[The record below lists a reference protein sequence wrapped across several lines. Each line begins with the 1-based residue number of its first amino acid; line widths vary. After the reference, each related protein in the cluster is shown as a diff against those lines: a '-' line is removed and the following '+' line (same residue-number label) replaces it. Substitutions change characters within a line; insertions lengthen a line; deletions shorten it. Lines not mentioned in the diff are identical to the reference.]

1 MENKL
6 WLEEL
11 NSSSSEFNL
20 SEKTLSAFKVE
31 GKAVED
37 TKEEYQKLA
46 ISALTIC
53 CTCD

>member
-1 MENKL
+1 MTKV

-11 NSSSSEFNL
+11 HSSSDELNL
-20 SEKTLSAFKVE
+20 SEKTLSAFKVDDKKVQE
-31 GKAVED
+31 V
-37 TKEEYQKLA
+37 KEEYQKLA